1 MSGTGHSLQTGPHAP
16 LSSGEGLGV
25 RFLPMAQWDI
35 TYYIRDAQGNP
46 LTTIDRKFIET
57 DTYEATDRLIITET
71 ILYGSD
77 RLGTRN

>member
-1 MSGTGHSLQTGPHAP
+1 
-16 LSSGEGLGV
+16 
-25 RFLPMAQWDI
+25 MAQWDI